1 MNRCCWSSSFR
12 KVLQSHKIPKVPLAQ
27 PISLFPVPQTLNF
40 HIPVLLTRSP
50 GQCSYHPLPAL
61 LTLAEASRSIPSSRP
76 GTFSKSHQPCLVTH
90 LSQFLC
96 HPRVAA
102 ITPSF
107 FTLPPNLLPRG
118 GGSFLGPSSE
128 HSTALAFASGWL
140 MFWIPSDPR
149 GVRLFSHLDPNSD
162 AHWFSCFFQVSPWN
176 QRGQKGEADSPI
188 KAPLCFT
195 WGQPGQGPCTSHL
208 SWWQGHCR
216 ERGVGE
222 VSSRKRDSPA
232 LCGHIPPRAS
242 Q

>member
-118 GGSFLGPSSE
+118 GGSFLGPSS
-128 HSTALAFASGWL
+128 AFSQGGGPILLGEDSRAW
-140 MFWIPSDPR
+140 
-149 GVRLFSHLDPNSD
+149 
-162 AHWFSCFFQVSPWN
+162 CFFSFKNRKVELSGYKRQPRQDYYSCSSKVRWSWN
-176 QRGQKGEADSPI
+176 QEKL
-188 KAPLCFT
+188 KWF
-195 WGQPGQGPCTSHL
+195 
-208 SWWQGHCR
+208 
-216 ERGVGE
+216 
-222 VSSRKRDSPA
+222 KN
-232 LCGHIPPRAS
+232 
-242 Q
+242 